1 MRNAKAKGARR
12 EYQARQLLET
22 AGYSVVKAGGSLGIW
37 DLVALG
43 PQGARLV
50 QVKSNEK
57 PRPAE
62 RERLALFPRLPYCS
76 KELWVFYDRQREP
89 AIEVL

>member
-1 MRNAKAKGARR
+1 MNTKAKGSRR
-12 EYQARQLLET
+12 EREARKILEL
-22 AGYSVVKAGGSLGIW
+22 AGYFVVKAGGSLGCW

-43 PQGARLV
+43 PAGARLV

-62 RERLALFPRLPYCS
+62 RERLELFPRLSYCS
-76 KELWVFYDRQREP
+76 KELWVFYDYQREP
-89 AIEVL
+89 AIELL